1 MEKNME
7 RSSSTISPQ
16 EQAQI
21 FFPHTLIVKSRH
33 DESPSPL
40 QSCKQHYI
48 LQIHFRY
55 WSRLLS
61 FCSKKCLINPGM
73 TQHLE
78 NTNTTLASKYSTV
91 F

>member
-1 MEKNME
+1 ME

-55 WSRLLS
+55 
-61 FCSKKCLINPGM
+61 
-73 TQHLE
+73 
-78 NTNTTLASKYSTV
+78 
-91 F
+91 